1 MQFCSNGWRPKL
13 IIGGRLDMLSLE
25 ADITDEPDENNL
37 PDADTLMNATEGL
50 KDEQTS
56 VLHEV
61 SV

>member
-1 MQFCSNGWRPKL
+1 
-13 IIGGRLDMLSLE
+13 MLSLE
-25 ADITDEPDENNL
+25 ADITDDEPDENNL